1 MSWASPFSECLLLTR
16 LQGSDF
22 DKWYYGGERNA
33 ISNDAKKGFE
43 IFTGKG
49 TCTTCHTIG
58 EDYSLFTDEK
68 LHNTGIGFTA
78 SMYVEPPKKKVILA
92 PGLIIDVDTSSYRDN
107 SAFKDEISPND
118 LGLYTV
124 TQDPNDRWKF
134 RTPSLRNA
142 EITAPYMHNGSL
154 ATLKDVVEFYNK
166 GGVKAVG
173 KMKNEK

>member
-1 MSWASPFSECLLLTR
+1 
-16 LQGSDF
+16 
-22 DKWYYGGERNA
+22 
-33 ISNDAKKGFE
+33 
-43 IFTGKG
+43 
-49 TCTTCHTIG
+49 
-58 EDYSLFTDEK
+58 
-68 LHNTGIGFTA
+68 
-78 SMYVEPPKKKVILA
+78 MYVEPPKKKVILA

-173 KMKNEK
+173 KMKNENLSPLMFPLNLSETEVNQVVEFLKTLTGSNINQLILDAKAAPIGDISLNDPNWFHENKPKY

>member
-1 MSWASPFSECLLLTR
+1 
-16 LQGSDF
+16 
-22 DKWYYGGERNA
+22 
-33 ISNDAKKGFE
+33 
-43 IFTGKG
+43 
-49 TCTTCHTIG
+49 
-58 EDYSLFTDEK
+58 
-68 LHNTGIGFTA
+68 
-78 SMYVEPPKKKVILA
+78 MYVEPPKKKVILA

-142 EITAPYMHNGSL
+142 EITGPYMHNGSL

-173 KMKNEK
+173 KMKNENLSPLMFPLNLSETEVNQVVEFLKTLTGSNVDQLILDAKAAPIGDISLNDPNWFHENKPKY